1 MRHVAWQ
8 ATIRAIGHEAEAMRQ
23 ENRLILFS
31 DRVPPELGAYCL
43 LHQDGEWHRPL
54 AVNQQ
59 LELDGKSYVITA
71 VGDIANHNL
80 RELGHITLLFD
91 GGAVAELPGTVH
103 VRGNIPDKLPGSG
116 NITIFELS

>member
-91 GGAVAELPGTVH
+91 GGAAAELPGAVH
-103 VRGNIPDKLPGSG
+103 VRGNIPDKLPSSG